1 MKANAP
7 AANSLCDMCSVKHWN
22 DNAQLESPISNCRF
36 HFPKQLSE
44 QAKQHK
50 LAAISV
56 LQ

>member
-50 LAAISV
+50 LVAISV